1 MSGSGSS
8 ERPSSCPGF
17 STRTEIE
24 RGFWLRPA
32 AGAGAAF
39 GGGLM
44 GVGGGGFR
52 RRVRGVLG
60 CERGTTPEW
69 MFPILWVLVIF
80 TVALVWF
87 RHAYPDRAAALE
99 ARLDAWLEPY
109 GPILDLVYRVLVIGG
124 CFVCALVVGIFV
136 WALVCCWLEDRR
148 ARGGPR
154 AAGPD
159 GGAAGA
165 AGSAESERSI

>member
-1 MSGSGSS
+1 M
-8 ERPSSCPGF
+8 
-17 STRTEIE
+17 
-24 RGFWLRPA
+24 
-32 AGAGAAF
+32 
-39 GGGLM
+39 
-44 GVGGGGFR
+44 
-52 RRVRGVLG
+52 
-60 CERGTTPEW
+60 
-69 MFPILWVLVIF
+69 IF